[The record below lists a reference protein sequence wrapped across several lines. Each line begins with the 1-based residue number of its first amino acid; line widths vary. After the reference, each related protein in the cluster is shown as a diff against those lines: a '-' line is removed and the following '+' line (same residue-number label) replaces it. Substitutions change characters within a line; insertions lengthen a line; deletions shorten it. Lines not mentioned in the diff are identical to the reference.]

1 MLWKIVF
8 WLLCLF
14 YAVVAASLIFA
25 AQHIDFDF
33 GLTTIDLFT
42 GAIIWLLEGVVMVG
56 MFGLAYH
63 RKYLTAKFWKTI
75 FFLNAF
81 AIAAPMI
88 IDLALFDGSF
98 MELSKVPPIVWIA
111 GTLFL
116 VTQFAALY
124 VYAWRTVANVP
135 STAI

>member
-1 MLWKIVF
+1 MVWKIAF

-25 AQHIDFDF
+25 AQHIDF

-63 RKYLTAKFWKTI
+63 RKYLSAKFWKTI
-75 FFLNAF
+75 FFLYAF

-88 IDLALFDGSF
+88 IDLAFFDGSF
-98 MELSKVPPIVWIA
+98 RELSQVPPFVWIA
-111 GTLFL
+111 GTLFS
-116 VTQFAALY
+116 VAQFVALY